1 VRFDVSRARAQVT
14 GVKRLQRQE
23 LSCSGN
29 LDTFNRIRKGKGR
42 HGDGTV
48 TAIYGFEF

>member
-1 VRFDVSRARAQVT
+1 M
-14 GVKRLQRQE
+14 LRQE
-23 LSCSGN
+23 LSCRGN
-29 LDTFNRIRKGKGR
+29 LDTFNHIRKGKGR